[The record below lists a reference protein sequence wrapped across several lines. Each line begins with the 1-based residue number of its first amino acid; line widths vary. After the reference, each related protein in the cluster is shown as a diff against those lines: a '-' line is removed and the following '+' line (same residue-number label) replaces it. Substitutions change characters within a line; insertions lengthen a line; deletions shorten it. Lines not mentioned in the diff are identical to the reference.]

1 MSSRGSLGP
10 VAHDPN
16 GREPIEPNEPHEPHE
31 PHEPRLVLNLLL
43 FGRVLRAVG
52 VHVHRERMVDAIQA
66 TEWIGLRRRTDLRAT
81 LSALLVHRHEDLPLF
96 NQAFDL
102 FFRAHGSSALDLPL
116 FSLGERARVVLRR
129 EGGAPQRLDLESQST
144 ESDAASAAFA
154 IGAYSTV
161 EVSRTKDFAD
171 FTAAE
176 LEAARRVMLRMRWR
190 PGVRRTRRWQR
201 SSRGDLDMPRLLRTN
216 LMRGGELIELPR
228 RIRREAPRPIVM
240 LADVSGSMDRY
251 SRMLLAFASGLT
263 RSARQVESFVFA
275 TRLTRV
281 SRLVSAATGYR
292 VLSRMVRDLHDWG
305 GGTRIGEALRTFNT
319 TWARRVM
326 RHGPVILIVSDGWD
340 RGDPQLLAQELARL
354 RRRCSRLIWLNPLLG
369 SAGYEP
375 LTRGMQAALEHI
387 DDFMPAHNLRSL
399 EDLATHLQRLGTA
412 AGLKTRAYIDGNH
425 RQA

>member
-1 MSSRGSLGP
+1 M
-10 VAHDPN
+10 
-16 GREPIEPNEPHEPHE
+16 
-31 PHEPRLVLNLLL
+31 
-43 FGRVLRAVG
+43 
-52 VHVHRERMVDAIQA
+52 HRERMVDAIQA
-66 TEWIGLRRRTDLRAT
+66 TEWIGVRSRADVRAT
-81 LSALLVHRHEDLPLF
+81 LSALLVHRHEDLALF
-96 NQAFDL
+96 NEAFDL
-102 FFRAHGSSALDLPL
+102 VFRAHGSSELKLPL
-116 FSLGERARVVLRR
+116 FSLGERARIVMRR
-129 EGGAPQRLDLESQST
+129 GAGAPQRLDVESEST
-144 ESDAASAAFA
+144 EANAASAAFA

-176 LEAARRVMLRMRWR
+176 LEAARRQMLRMHWH
-190 PGVRRTRRWQR
+190 PGIRRTRRWQR
-201 SSRGDLDMPRLLRTN
+201 ATRGDIDMPRLLRTN

-281 SRLVSAATGYR
+281 SRFVSAATGYR
-292 VLSRMVRDLHDWG
+292 VVSRMVRDLHDWG

-326 RHGPVILIVSDGWD
+326 RHGPVVLIVSDGWD
-340 RGDPQLLAQELARL
+340 RGDPQLLVRELSRL
-354 RRRCSRLIWLNPLLG
+354 GRRCSRLIWLNPLLG

-387 DDFMPAHNLRSL
+387 DDFMPAHNLSSL
-399 EDLATHLQRLGTA
+399 EDLATHLQRLGRPQH
-412 AGLKTRAYIDGNH
+412 GDH
-425 RQA
+425 RHT

>member
-1 MSSRGSLGP
+1 VP
-10 VAHDPN
+10 A
-16 GREPIEPNEPHEPHE
+16 
-31 PHEPRLVLNLLL
+31 LVPNLLL
-43 FGRVLRAVG
+43 FGRVLRAAG

-66 TEWIGLRRRTDLRAT
+66 TEWIGVRSRADLRAS
-81 LSALLVHRHEDLPLF
+81 LSALLVHRHEDLPPF
-96 NQAFDL
+96 NEAFDL
-102 FFRAHGSSALDLPL
+102 FFRSHDTSDLNLPL
-116 FSLGERARVVLRR
+116 FSLGERARIVTRR
-129 EGGAPQRLDLESQST
+129 DAGTPQRLDVESPA
-144 ESDAASAAFA
+144 SDAAEAAFA

-171 FTAAE
+171 FTPAE
-176 LEAARRVMLRMRWR
+176 LEAARRVLLRMPWQ

-201 SSRGDLDMPRLLRTN
+201 ALRGDIDMPRLLRTN
-216 LMRGGELIELPR
+216 LMRGGELIDLPR
-228 RIRREAPRPIVM
+228 RIRREAPRPIVL

-281 SRLVSAATGYR
+281 SRHVGASTGFG
-292 VLSRMVRDLHDWG
+292 VVSRMVRELHDWG
-305 GGTRIGEALRTFNT
+305 GGTRIGDALRTFNT

-326 RHGPVILIVSDGWD
+326 RHGPVVLIVSDGWD
-340 RGDPQLLAQELARL
+340 RGDPELLARELARV

-387 DDFMPAHNLRSL
+387 DDFLPAHNLQSL
-399 EDLATHLQRLGTA
+399 EHLAARLQRIGA
-412 AGLKTRAYIDGNH
+412 ARGRV
-425 RQA
+425 

>member
-1 MSSRGSLGP
+1 MFGRLESS
-10 VAHDPN
+10 A
-16 GREPIEPNEPHEPHE
+16 
-31 PHEPRLVLNLLL
+31 LVHNLLV
-43 FGRVLRAVG
+43 FGRVLRAAG

-66 TEWIGLRRRTDLRAT
+66 TEWIGLRSRTDVRAT
-81 LSALLVHRHEDLPLF
+81 LSSLLVHRHEDLAVF

-102 FFRAHGSSALDLPL
+102 FFRAHHSSELDLPL
-116 FSLGERARVVLRR
+116 FSLGERARVVTRR
-129 EGGAPQRLDLESQST
+129 DAGAPQRVDVESSAS
-144 ESDAASAAFA
+144 EAASTAFA
-154 IGAYSTV
+154 VGAYSTV
-161 EVSRTKDFAD
+161 EVARTKDFAD

-176 LEAARRVMLRMRWR
+176 LDAARRLMMRMLWR
-190 PGVRRTRRWQR
+190 PGIRRTRRWR
-201 SSRGDLDMPRLLRTN
+201 RASRGGIDMSRLLRTN

-228 RIRREAPRPIVM
+228 RIRRHAFRPIVV

-263 RSARQVESFVFA
+263 RSARHVESFVFA

-281 SRLVSAATGYR
+281 SRYVAAPTGYR
-292 VLSRMVRDLHDWG
+292 VVSRMVRDLHDWG
-305 GGTRIGEALRTFNT
+305 GGTRIGGALRTFNT

-326 RHGPVILIVSDGWD
+326 RHGPVVLIVSDGWD
-340 RGDPQLLAQELARL
+340 RGDPQLLSRELARL

-399 EDLATHLQRLGTA
+399 EDLAAHLQR
-412 AGLKTRAYIDGNH
+412 IDSVHYGDH
-425 RQA
+425 RHT

>member
-1 MSSRGSLGP
+1 MFRRLESS
-10 VAHDPN
+10 A
-16 GREPIEPNEPHEPHE
+16 
-31 PHEPRLVLNLLL
+31 LVHNLLV
-43 FGRVLRAVG
+43 FGRVLRAAG

-66 TEWIGLRRRTDLRAT
+66 TEWIGLRSRTDLRAT
-81 LSALLVHRHEDLPLF
+81 LSSLLVHRHEDLAVF

-102 FFRAHGSSALDLPL
+102 FFRAHHSSELDLPL
-116 FSLGERARVVLRR
+116 FSLGERARVVTRR
-129 EGGAPQRLDLESQST
+129 DAGAPQRVDVESSAS
-144 ESDAASAAFA
+144 EAASTAFA
-154 IGAYSTV
+154 VGAYSTV
-161 EVSRTKDFAD
+161 EVARTKDFAD

-176 LEAARRVMLRMRWR
+176 LDAARRLMMRMLWR
-190 PGVRRTRRWQR
+190 PGIRRTRRWR
-201 SSRGDLDMPRLLRTN
+201 RASRGGIDMSRLLRTN

-228 RIRREAPRPIVM
+228 RIRRHAFRPIVV

-263 RSARQVESFVFA
+263 RSARHVESFVFA

-281 SRLVSAATGYR
+281 SRYVAAPTGYR
-292 VLSRMVRDLHDWG
+292 VVSRMVRDLHDWG

-326 RHGPVILIVSDGWD
+326 RHGPVVLIVSDGWD
-340 RGDPQLLAQELARL
+340 RGDPQLLSRELARL

-387 DDFMPAHNLRSL
+387 DDFKPAHNLRSL
-399 EDLATHLQRLGTA
+399 EDLAAHLQR
-412 AGLKTRAYIDGNH
+412 IDSVHHGDH
-425 RQA
+425 RHT

>member
-1 MSSRGSLGP
+1 MGP

>member
-1 MSSRGSLGP
+1 MFRRLESS
-10 VAHDPN
+10 A
-16 GREPIEPNEPHEPHE
+16 
-31 PHEPRLVLNLLL
+31 LVHNLLV
-43 FGRVLRAVG
+43 FGRVLRAAG

-66 TEWIGLRRRTDLRAT
+66 TEWIGLRSRTDLRAT
-81 LSALLVHRHEDLPLF
+81 LSSLLVHRHEDLAVF

-102 FFRAHGSSALDLPL
+102 FFRAHHSSELDLPL
-116 FSLGERARVVLRR
+116 FSLGERARVVTRR
-129 EGGAPQRLDLESQST
+129 DAGAPQRVDVESSAS
-144 ESDAASAAFA
+144 EAASTAFA
-154 IGAYSTV
+154 VGAYSTV
-161 EVSRTKDFAD
+161 EVARSKDFAD

-176 LEAARRVMLRMRWR
+176 LDAARRLMMRMLWR
-190 PGVRRTRRWQR
+190 PGMRRTRRWR
-201 SSRGDLDMPRLLRTN
+201 RASRGGIDMPRLLRTN

-228 RIRREAPRPIVM
+228 RIRRHAFRPIVV

-263 RSARQVESFVFA
+263 RSARHVESFVFA

-281 SRLVSAATGYR
+281 SRYVAAPTGYR
-292 VLSRMVRDLHDWG
+292 VVSRMVRDLHDWG

-326 RHGPVILIVSDGWD
+326 RHGPVVLIVSDGWD
-340 RGDPQLLAQELARL
+340 RGDPQLLSRELARL

-369 SAGYEP
+369 SVGYEP

-399 EDLATHLQRLGTA
+399 EDLSAHLQR
-412 AGLKTRAYIDGNH
+412 IDSVHHGDH
-425 RQA
+425 RHT

>member
-1 MSSRGSLGP
+1 M
-10 VAHDPN
+10 
-16 GREPIEPNEPHEPHE
+16 E
-31 PHEPRLVLNLLL
+31 LVHNLLL
-43 FGRVLRAVG
+43 FGRVLRAAG

-66 TEWIGLRRRTDLRAT
+66 TEWIGVHSRADLRAT
-81 LSALLVHRHEDLPLF
+81 LSALLVHRYEDLPIF
-96 NQAFDL
+96 NQAFDA
-102 FFRAHGSSALDLPL
+102 FFRSHDRSGLDLPL
-116 FSLGERARVVLRR
+116 FSLGERARVVMRR
-129 EGGAPQRLDLESQST
+129 DGGAPQRLDVEDEAAAS
-144 ESDAASAAFA
+144 EAASASFA

-176 LEAARRVMLRMRWR
+176 LEAARRLMLRVRWQ
-190 PGVRRTRRWQR
+190 PGIRRTRRWQR
-201 SSRGDLDMPRLLRTN
+201 ALRGDIDMPRLLRAN

-263 RSARQVESFVFA
+263 GSARQVESFVFA

-281 SRLVSAATGYR
+281 SRLVAAPKGHR
-292 VLSRMVRDLHDWG
+292 VVSQMVRDLHDWG

-326 RHGPVILIVSDGWD
+326 RHDPVVLIVSDGWD
-340 RGDPQLLAQELARL
+340 RGDPKLLAQELARL

-399 EDLATHLQRLGTA
+399 EDLAAHLRH
-412 AGLKTRAYIDGNH
+412 IDGRHGHH
-425 RQA
+425 RHA

>member
-1 MSSRGSLGP
+1 MFRRLESS
-10 VAHDPN
+10 A
-16 GREPIEPNEPHEPHE
+16 
-31 PHEPRLVLNLLL
+31 LVHNLLV
-43 FGRVLRAVG
+43 FGRVLRAAG

-66 TEWIGLRRRTDLRAT
+66 TEWIGLRSRTDLRAT
-81 LSALLVHRHEDLPLF
+81 LSSLLVHRHEDLAVF

-102 FFRAHGSSALDLPL
+102 FFRAHHSSELDLPL
-116 FSLGERARVVLRR
+116 FSLGERARVVTRR
-129 EGGAPQRLDLESQST
+129 DAGAPQRVDVESSAS
-144 ESDAASAAFA
+144 EAASTAFA
-154 IGAYSTV
+154 VGAYSTV
-161 EVSRTKDFAD
+161 EVARSKDFAD

-176 LEAARRVMLRMRWR
+176 LDAARRLMMRMLWR
-190 PGVRRTRRWQR
+190 PGMRRTRRWR
-201 SSRGDLDMPRLLRTN
+201 RASRGGIDMPRLLRTN

-228 RIRREAPRPIVM
+228 RIRRHAFRPIVV

-263 RSARQVESFVFA
+263 RSARHVESFVFA

-281 SRLVSAATGYR
+281 SRYVAAPTGYR
-292 VLSRMVRDLHDWG
+292 VVSRMVRDLHDWG

-326 RHGPVILIVSDGWD
+326 RHGPVVLIVSDGWD
-340 RGDPQLLAQELARL
+340 RGDPQLLSRELARL

-375 LTRGMQAALEHI
+375 LTRGMKAALEHI

-399 EDLATHLQRLGTA
+399 EDLSAHLQR
-412 AGLKTRAYIDGNH
+412 IDSVHHGDH
-425 RQA
+425 RHT

>member
-1 MSSRGSLGP
+1 MGSRGSSGSD
-10 VAHDPN
+10 AK
-16 GREPIEPNEPHEPHE
+16 EPHEPESCEPNEPHEPQLI
-31 PHEPRLVLNLLL
+31 PNLLL
-43 FGRVLRAVG
+43 FGRVLRAAG

-66 TEWIGLRRRTDLRAT
+66 TEWIGVRSRADVRAT

-96 NQAFDL
+96 NEAFDL
-102 FFRAHGSSALDLPL
+102 VFRTHGSSELKLPL
-116 FSLGERARVVLRR
+116 FSLGERARIVMNRR
-129 EGGAPQRLDLESQST
+129 AGAPQRLDVVSEST
-144 ESDAASAAFA
+144 ESAASAAFA

-176 LEAARRVMLRMRWR
+176 LEAARRLMLRMHWH
-190 PGVRRTRRWQR
+190 PGIRRTRRWQR
-201 SSRGDLDMPRLLRTN
+201 ATRGDIDMPRLLRTN

-228 RIRREAPRPIVM
+228 RVRREAPRPIVM

-281 SRLVSAATGYR
+281 SRFVSAATGYR
-292 VLSRMVRDLHDWG
+292 VVSRMVRDLHDWG

-326 RHGPVILIVSDGWD
+326 RHGPVVLIVSDGWD
-340 RGDPQLLAQELARL
+340 RGDPQLLVRELSRL
-354 RRRCSRLIWLNPLLG
+354 GRRCSRLIWLNPLLG

-399 EDLATHLQRLGTA
+399 EDLATHLQRLGRPHH
-412 AGLKTRAYIDGNH
+412 GDH
-425 RQA
+425 RHT

>member
-1 MSSRGSLGP
+1 MFRRLESS
-10 VAHDPN
+10 A
-16 GREPIEPNEPHEPHE
+16 
-31 PHEPRLVLNLLL
+31 LVHNLLV
-43 FGRVLRAVG
+43 FGRVLRAAG

-66 TEWIGLRRRTDLRAT
+66 TEWIGLRSRTDLRAT
-81 LSALLVHRHEDLPLF
+81 LSSLLVHRHEDLAVF

-102 FFRAHGSSALDLPL
+102 FFRAHHSSELDLPL
-116 FSLGERARVVLRR
+116 FSLGERARVVTRR
-129 EGGAPQRLDLESQST
+129 DAGAPQRVDVESSAS
-144 ESDAASAAFA
+144 EAASTAFA
-154 IGAYSTV
+154 VGAYSTV
-161 EVSRTKDFAD
+161 EVARSKDFAD

-176 LEAARRVMLRMRWR
+176 LDAARRLMMRMLWR
-190 PGVRRTRRWQR
+190 PGMRRTRRWR
-201 SSRGDLDMPRLLRTN
+201 RASRGGIDMPRLLRTN

-228 RIRREAPRPIVM
+228 RIRRHAFRPIVV

-263 RSARQVESFVFA
+263 RSARHVESFVFA

-281 SRLVSAATGYR
+281 SRYVAAPTGYR
-292 VLSRMVRDLHDWG
+292 VVSRMVRDLHDWG

-326 RHGPVILIVSDGWD
+326 RHGPVVLIVSDGWD
-340 RGDPQLLAQELARL
+340 RGDPQLLSRELARL

-399 EDLATHLQRLGTA
+399 EDLSAHLQR
-412 AGLKTRAYIDGNH
+412 IDSVHHGDH
-425 RQA
+425 RHT

>member
-16 GREPIEPNEPHEPHE
+16 GREPNEPHEPHE

>member
-1 MSSRGSLGP
+1 M
-10 VAHDPN
+10 
-16 GREPIEPNEPHEPHE
+16 
-31 PHEPRLVLNLLL
+31 PRNANPPALVSNLLL
-43 FGRVLRAVG
+43 FGRVLRAAG

-66 TEWIGLRRRTDLRAT
+66 TEWIGLRSRADLRAT
-81 LSALLVHRHEDLPLF
+81 LSALLVHRHEDLPVF
-96 NQAFDL
+96 NEAFDL
-102 FFRAHGSSALDLPL
+102 FFRAHDSSELDLPL
-116 FSLGERARVVLRR
+116 FSLGERARIVTRR
-129 EGGAPQRLDLESQST
+129 DAGTPQRLDLESESA
-144 ESDAASAAFA
+144 SDAASAAFA

-176 LEAARRVMLRMRWR
+176 LEAARRFMLRMRWQ
-190 PGVRRTRRWQR
+190 PGIRRTRRWQHA
-201 SSRGDLDMPRLLRTN
+201 SRGDIDMPRLLRAN

-228 RIRREAPRPIVM
+228 RIRREAPRPIVI

-281 SRLVSAATGYR
+281 SRFVSAATGYR
-292 VLSRMVRDLHDWG
+292 VVSRMVRDLHDWG

-326 RHGPVILIVSDGWD
+326 RHGPVVLIVSDGWD
-340 RGDPQLLAQELARL
+340 RGDPELLARELARL

-387 DDFMPAHNLRSL
+387 DDFMPAHNLRSI
-399 EDLATHLQRLGTA
+399 EDLAAHLQRLGRHQH
-412 AGLKTRAYIDGNH
+412 GDH
-425 RQA
+425 RHT